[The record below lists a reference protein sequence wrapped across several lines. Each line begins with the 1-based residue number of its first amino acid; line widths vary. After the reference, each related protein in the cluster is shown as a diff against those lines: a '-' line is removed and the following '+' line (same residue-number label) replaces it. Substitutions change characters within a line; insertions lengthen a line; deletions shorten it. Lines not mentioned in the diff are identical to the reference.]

1 MARATK
7 ISMTSAPNRPAGMA
21 WVVAALFGL
30 AACSDG
36 LGGGRDGGAG
46 GTTGAGGATGGAG
59 TSGNAGTTGSAG
71 RGGSTGTGGSPGAAA
86 DSFVGTW
93 TYSQGS
99 LMPRMCMVGGVAIPA
114 IALTGS
120 TLVITKTDATH
131 ISANGGTGCVVP
143 FTVSGS
149 VATAASG
156 STCAVTVMGI
166 RVTLSI
172 TSWTLTLAGGSL
184 TSAETGS
191 APIGGSSCTAT
202 GTGTLTK
209 G

>member
-1 MARATK
+1 MTSKHNRAADMARAV
-7 ISMTSAPNRPAGMA
+7 S
-21 WVVAALFGL
+21 WVAAASLGL
-30 AACSDG
+30 AACGDG
-36 LGGGRDGGAG
+36 ASGGRDGGAG
-46 GTTGAGGATGGAG
+46 GTTGAGGATGVAG
-59 TSGNAGTTGSAG
+59 TGGSAG
-71 RGGSTGTGGSPGAAA
+71 RGGSTGAGGSPGAAA
-86 DSFVGTW
+86 DPFVGTW

-114 IALTGS
+114 IPLTGS
-120 TLVITKTDATH
+120 TLVISKTDVTH

-166 RVTLSI
+166 RVTLNI
-172 TSWTLTLAGGSL
+172 TSWTLTLAAGSL

-209 G
+209 N